1 MVRIDVSAVVLQ
13 VQGEL
18 HTTELTLLEGEVKR
32 WVAQGAAVTLDVS
45 GVRAINWVGLE
56 QVQSW
61 VEHYPRLRLR
71 CQARELRGRLEA
83 QGTVLDEGGPAPESR
98 P

>member
-1 MVRIDVSAVVLQ
+1 MVRIDVGEVVLQ
-13 VQGEL
+13 VQGAL

-45 GVRAINWVGLE
+45 GVGAINWVGLE
-56 QVQSW
+56 QLQQW
-61 VEHYPRLRLR
+61 VEYYPRLRLR
-71 CQARELRGRLEA
+71 CQARELRGRLQA
-83 QGTVLDEGGPAPESR
+83 QGSVLDEGGPAPESR